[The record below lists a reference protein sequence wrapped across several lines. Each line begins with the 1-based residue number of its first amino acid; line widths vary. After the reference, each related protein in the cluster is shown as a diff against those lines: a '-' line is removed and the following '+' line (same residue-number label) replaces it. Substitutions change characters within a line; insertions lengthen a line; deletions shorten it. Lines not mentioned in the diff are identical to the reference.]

1 MFSVKSISLNAFNIG
16 NEIDT
21 QVSTNQYHGDIASN
35 VVRLPE
41 YKMYTEGQDLVI
53 DHHDNEIVAMLQGN
67 AFANRLKIG
76 NWHLF
81 TNDDVMTIE
90 HELAH
95 SRESTN
101 GLNVAYND
109 MYMTDVVVVPSEK
122 VNVRLLR
129 ISFDALSEENAL
141 FARETMQ
148 VHDAL
153 VYDSH
158 VDGRTLTVAVA
169 LGSRVFYMP
178 KTILSTHFIERN
190 VRVTECTCMDVDG
203 FELPMEVNV
212 PSFSDKIIEVSADD
226 EGIYIDDIPGK
237 NPLVKMDFDTR
248 YILKGPGV
256 SMMDISN
263 ANYVTEKG
271 FVQKDDF
278 FRKPSKF
285 KYIMLHPDENTSYVH
300 RKSRF
305 GNEIQIS

>member
-1 MFSVKSISLNAFNIG
+1 MFSVKSISLNAFQIG
-16 NEIDT
+16 NDIDT

-53 DHHDNEIVAMLQGN
+53 DHHDSEIVAMLQGN

-101 GLNVAYND
+101 GLDITYND
-109 MYMTDVVVVPSEK
+109 MYMTDIVVVPSEK
-122 VNVRLLR
+122 VNIRVLK
-129 ISFDALSEENAL
+129 ISFDALSEENAA
-141 FARETMQ
+141 FAKETMQ

-158 VDGRTLTVAVA
+158 VDGRTLTIAMA
-169 LGSRVFYMP
+169 FRSRVFYMP
-178 KTILSTHFIERN
+178 RTILSTHFIQRN
-190 VRVTECTCMDVDG
+190 VRVVECTCVDVDG
-203 FELPMEVNV
+203 FELPMEVNI
-212 PSFSDKIIEVSADD
+212 PSFSDTIIEVSADD
-226 EGIYIDDIPGK
+226 EGIYIGNEK
-237 NPLVKMDFDTR
+237 NPLVKMEFDSR

-256 SMMDISN
+256 GMMDISN
-263 ANYVTEKG
+263 ANYMTEKG
-271 FVQKDDF
+271 FVMKEDF
-278 FRKPSKF
+278 FRKPSRF
-285 KYIMLHPDENTSYVH
+285 KYIMIHPDENASYVH
-300 RKSRF
+300 RKSRL